1 MLGGGRLNAMTGGVG
16 RGRAA
21 TVGGW
26 APSVRAGGCT
36 GSFGDGGGLGA
47 GARRT
52 ISEPY
57 VSPSLVVSG
66 DSRRSFGSHCHNTA
80 TCMSSDS
87 ANATQMVGMITPS
100 RLPRELA
107 GPSLTG
113 YSKGIIVGGE
123 MNGARFPETS
133 IVNHGPGHGSLA

>member
-21 TVGGW
+21 SAG
-26 APSVRAGGCT
+26 AGGCT

-52 ISEPY
+52 ISEAY

-87 ANATQMVGMITPS
+87 ANATQMVGMVTPS
-100 RLPRELA
+100 CLPRELA

-113 YSKGIIVGGE
+113 YSKGL
-123 MNGARFPETS
+123 
-133 IVNHGPGHGSLA
+133 SLIHISEPT

>member
-16 RGRAA
+16 RGRASSA
-21 TVGGW
+21 G
-26 APSVRAGGCT
+26 AGGCT
-36 GSFGDGGGLGA
+36 GCFGDGGGLGA

-52 ISEPY
+52 VSEAY

-80 TCMSSDS
+80 ACMSSDS

-107 GPSLTG
+107 GPALTG
-113 YSKGIIVGGE
+113 YSSGVIVGGE
-123 MNGARFPETS
+123 MDGGRFAKTS
-133 IVNHGPGHGSLA
+133 IVNPGPGHGSTA